1 MDGKTAKVA
10 NDWRDIPGT
19 AFRINR
25 RGELQ
30 STRTGKA
37 ATPRRIIRTKRGAI
51 STAKTVLWLFAG
63 ITPRPGWVNFRDG
76 NRENFAVENLRY
88 RGIDPAE
95 VKTGGYA
102 SRAEMIESLKSRFAA
117 LKDNRGIFDTT
128 AKVII
133 QTITERPGF
142 RLKNAKTPYWDIFLL
157 WLGEK
162 NILNGL
168 NEGEIAR
175 RENMTVR
182 EVKKIVDYFLGQA
195 VEYVVP
201 GRRKKDRQPPAVHA
215 VPAPITKDRKNG
227 KKRVL

>member
-1 MDGKTAKVA
+1 MDGKTDKAA

-19 AFRINR
+19 ALRINR

-37 ATPRRIIRTKRGAI
+37 AATRRTIRTDQGAI

-63 ITPRPGWVNFRDG
+63 ITPRPGQVKFRDG

-95 VKTGGYA
+95 VETGGYA

-117 LKDNRGIFDTT
+117 LKDNRGAFDTT
-128 AKVII
+128 TKVVI

-142 RLKNAKTPYWDIFLL
+142 RLKNAKKPYWNIFLL

-175 RENMTVR
+175 RENMPVR
-182 EVKKIVDYFLGQA
+182 EVKKVVDYFLGQA

-201 GRRKKDRQPPAVHA
+201 GRCKREWQPPAVHD
-215 VPAPITKDRKNG
+215 VPAPASKKLKNN